1 MIDLSGFKKV
11 VRQYSNHKISGKS
24 YMEFYQDVLN
34 EMERIKKRTPVFI
47 DANTK
52 YEQAVQTIAVLL
64 KDAVAIP
71 LCANYGQGR
80 NKQIKKQVE
89 NKKFNRN
96 VSAILFTSGSS
107 GIPKGIMLSKKA
119 LENNIRAIEGYMGNK
134 ERNLLI
140 FRPIVHS
147 AVFTGE
153 LLYGIFHG
161 WNISFYDADYNPIK
175 LYRQMKEEN
184 ITLIGMTPTLLKTF
198 LRLGIIFKNIEV
210 IISGEILYKKDA
222 INFAQK
228 MPDCYLYNVYGL
240 TENSPRVAA
249 LTPNEFSKYPGSV
262 GKAIQNTRIKIY
274 DGEIFVKSKSIM
286 LGYFNNRPQTQ
297 AVKRFGWLK
306 TGDLGQIDSFGNL
319 TVLGRKD
326 NMIIRNG
333 VNIYPEEIEQVISA
347 CNNVD
352 ECVVYGRKDER
363 FGQIIIVDFVGK
375 CTDKEVSDFAI
386 KNLPAYLV
394 PNEYN
399 KKEKLNKTISGKIRR
414 KVK

>member
-1 MIDLSGFKKV
+1 MIDLSGFEKV
-11 VRQYSNHKISGKS
+11 VRQYPTHKIGDKS
-24 YMEFYQDVLN
+24 YAEFYQDVLK
-34 EMERIKKRTPVFI
+34 EMERIKKQTPVFI
-47 DANTK
+47 DADTK
-52 YEQAVQTIAVLL
+52 YAQAVQTVATLL
-64 KDAVAIP
+64 KNAVAIP
-71 LCANYGQGR
+71 LCANYGQER

-89 NKKFNRN
+89 NKKFNRR

-107 GIPKGIMLSKKA
+107 GIPKGVMLSKEA

-198 LRLGIIFKNIEV
+198 LRLGITFKDIEI
-210 IISGEILYKKDA
+210 IISGEILYKNDA
-222 INFAQK
+222 ISFAEK
-228 MPDCYLYNVYGL
+228 IPDCYLYNVYGL

-249 LTPNEFSKYPGSV
+249 LTPSEFSAFPGTV
-262 GKAIQNTRIKIY
+262 GKAIQNTRIKIRN
-274 DGEIFVKSKSIM
+274 GEIFVKSKSIM
-286 LGYFNNRPQTQ
+286 LGYFNNRTKTQ

-319 TVLGRKD
+319 TVFGRKD

-333 VNIYPEEIEQVISA
+333 VNIYPEEIERVIAS

-375 CTDKEVSDFAI
+375 CTEKEVAEFAI